1 LLITKSFSI
10 LQTCN
15 KQNGVPFDEINL
27 YECLPPFLFYRFTNN
42 TTHKLPLILTFVSH
56 YK

>member
-1 LLITKSFSI
+1 M

-42 TTHKLPLILTFVSH
+42 TTHKLPLILTFVSQ